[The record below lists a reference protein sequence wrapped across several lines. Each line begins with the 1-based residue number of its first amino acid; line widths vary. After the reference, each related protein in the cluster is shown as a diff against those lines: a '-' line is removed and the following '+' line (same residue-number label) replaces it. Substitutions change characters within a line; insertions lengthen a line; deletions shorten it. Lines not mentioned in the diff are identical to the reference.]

1 MVRLFTE
8 MGTQDSYLAQGCVE
22 TGDKFSLDM
31 IRRGCKREFQVDMSN
46 RTWDERWEQ
55 IPSER
60 WGLRRYQVSS
70 DIS

>member
-1 MVRLFTE
+1 M
-8 MGTQDSYLAQGCVE
+8 E
-22 TGDKFSLDM
+22 TGDKFSLDT
-31 IRRGCKREFQVDMSN
+31 IGRGCKREFQVDMSN
-46 RTWDERWEQ
+46 RTWGERWEQ